1 MIGSFRQP
9 IGIPDDILPDSW
21 KNVNSNTNDNDE
33 QTCNAEENDDQ
44 NCQLMDDVDS
54 NDDDPCAPYN
64 NYNNNNNYDN
74 NSDNNYNTHDD
85 DDDLPTSTS
94 RDDEFRLS
102 YSSSTSATR
111 STRGHLYR
119 GT

>member
-21 KNVNSNTNDNDE
+21 RNIATSSTNDNDE

-44 NCQLMDDVDS
+44 NCQLME
-54 NDDDPCAPYN
+54 NDNNDEDPCAPYN
-64 NYNNNNNYDN
+64 NYNNTN
-74 NSDNNYNTHDD
+74 NSDNNYDTHDDDDD

-94 RDDEFRLS
+94 SDDEFRFS
-102 YSSSTSATR
+102 YSSLTSAMR